1 MAQKDNELSACVR
14 KAVND
19 YFKHLDGEKPGTVY
33 DMVLTCVERPLIE
46 TVLYHTEGNQT
57 RASELLGINRNTLRK
72 KCNNTNQITQRTSW
86 PSLSALSVFPTSKA
100 FLNSPRG

>member
-1 MAQKDNELSACVR
+1 MAQRDNELSACVR

-46 TVLYHTEGNQT
+46 TVLFHTEGNQT

-72 KCNNTNQITQRTSW
+72 KMQQYKI
-86 PSLSALSVFPTSKA
+86 K
-100 FLNSPRG
+100 

>member
-14 KAVND
+14 KAVQD

-33 DMVLTCVERPLIE
+33 DMVLACVERPLIE

-72 KCNNTNQITQRTSW
+72 KMQQYKI
-86 PSLSALSVFPTSKA
+86 K
-100 FLNSPRG
+100 

>member
-14 KAVND
+14 KAVEE

-72 KCNNTNQITQRTSW
+72 KMQQYRI
-86 PSLSALSVFPTSKA
+86 K
-100 FLNSPRG
+100 

>member
-14 KAVND
+14 KAVQD

-72 KCNNTNQITQRTSW
+72 KMQQYKI
-86 PSLSALSVFPTSKA
+86 K
-100 FLNSPRG
+100 

>member
-1 MAQKDNELSACVR
+1 MAVKDNELSACVR
-14 KAVND
+14 KAVQD

-33 DMVLTCVERPLIE
+33 DMVLTCVEKPLIE

-72 KCNNTNQITQRTSW
+72 KMQIY
-86 PSLSALSVFPTSKA
+86 KIK
-100 FLNSPRG
+100 

>member
-14 KAVND
+14 KAVEE

-72 KCNNTNQITQRTSW
+72 KMQQYKI
-86 PSLSALSVFPTSKA
+86 K
-100 FLNSPRG
+100 

>member
-14 KAVND
+14 KAVQE

-72 KCNNTNQITQRTSW
+72 KMQQYKI
-86 PSLSALSVFPTSKA
+86 K
-100 FLNSPRG
+100 

>member
-72 KCNNTNQITQRTSW
+72 KMSQYKI
-86 PSLSALSVFPTSKA
+86 K
-100 FLNSPRG
+100 